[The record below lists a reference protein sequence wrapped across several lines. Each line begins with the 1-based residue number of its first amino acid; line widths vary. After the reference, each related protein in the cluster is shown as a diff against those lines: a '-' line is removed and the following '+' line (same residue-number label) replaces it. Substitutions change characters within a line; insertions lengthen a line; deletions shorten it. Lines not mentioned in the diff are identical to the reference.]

1 MGAMRMVEV
10 VVTMRVPE
18 GTDVAAVTETV
29 ASWSAPLDAGVGW
42 RVMTVEAIEP
52 CDRRER
58 RGEGAVTA
66 EAVQMTSAWTCIWCS
81 DDVPEFRDMRDAC
94 LEVMEGQMEEERQ
107 GVERSE
113 DELWAELMARRNRG

>member
-1 MGAMRMVEV
+1 MGAMRIVEV

-18 GTDVAAVTETV
+18 NTDVAAVTETV

-42 RVMTVEAIEP
+42 RVVTVEAIEP
-52 CDRRER
+52 CDRRGGQ
-58 RGEGAVTA
+58 GEVEATA
-66 EAVQMTSAWTCIWCS
+66 ETVPMTSAWTCLWCS
-81 DDVPEFRDMRDAC
+81 DGVPEGRDVCDAC
-94 LEVMEGQMEEERQ
+94 LEVMKGQREEERQ